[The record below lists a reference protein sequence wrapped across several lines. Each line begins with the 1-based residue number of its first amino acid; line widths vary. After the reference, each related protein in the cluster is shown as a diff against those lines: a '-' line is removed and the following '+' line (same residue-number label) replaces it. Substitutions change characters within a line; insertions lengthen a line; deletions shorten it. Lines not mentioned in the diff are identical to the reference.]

1 MTTVFPGR
9 GGRNRSGKETVN
21 LTAGEDGQWP
31 VHLWNIKLLSRTSWG
46 RDGALRDS
54 AWRRIAGLRVVV
66 SWPEAGYAPPPTAV
80 RSLRTRV
87 AGLAGVVLVAAG
99 IAALGAAFAAQVHAP
114 QPSAAVAG
122 AIGPSGRGPSL
133 PRSLPVS
140 VDIPA
145 IGVESRLLHLGLN
158 ADGTIQV
165 PSLVTSSRDAA
176 WYKYSA
182 TPGQIGSSV
191 IEGHVDSYQGAAVFF
206 RLGAL
211 RPGDTV
217 NVTLADGVT
226 AIFRVTG
233 VREYAKSRFPAKA
246 IYGATDF
253 AALRLVT
260 CGGAFDYA
268 TGHYLSSTVV
278 FASLASSRPARGLA
292 R

>member
-1 MTTVFPGR
+1 
-9 GGRNRSGKETVN
+9 
-21 LTAGEDGQWP
+21 
-31 VHLWNIKLLSRTSWG
+31 
-46 RDGALRDS
+46 
-54 AWRRIAGLRVVV
+54 VVL
-66 SWPEAGYAPPPTAV
+66 SWPEVGYAAPPTPV
-80 RSLRTRV
+80 RSLRARV
-87 AGLAGVVLVAAG
+87 AGIAGAVLIGAGTVTLGLAV
-99 IAALGAAFAAQVHAP
+99 AAQVHAP
-114 QPSAAVAG
+114 QPAQSAAG
-122 AIGPSGRGPSL
+122 DIGSARGPSL

-145 IGVESRLLHLGLN
+145 IGVESKLLHLGLN
-158 ADGTIQV
+158 SDGTIQV
-165 PSLVTSSRDAA
+165 PSIETSADKAA

-217 NVTLADGVT
+217 NVTLADGIT

-233 VREYAKSRFPAKA
+233 VREYVKSRFPAKA

-253 AALRLVT
+253 AALRLIT

-278 FASLASSRPARGLA
+278 FASLTSSRPARSQA